1 MMYEN
6 DKLNIPEK
14 YRNMSVSELRCE
26 KEKVYAQIKK
36 NTSDEVVEKSEY
48 KRKNVKFNF
57 QLFFLNSVV
66 VPIKA
71 LRP

>member
-14 YRNMSVSELRCE
+14 YRNMSVSDLRCE
-26 KEKVYAQIKK
+26 KERIYAQIKR
-36 NTSDEVVEKSEY
+36 NSSDALVEKGEN

-57 QLFFLNSVV
+57 
-66 VPIKA
+66 
-71 LRP
+71 

>member
-14 YRNMSVSELRCE
+14 YRNMSVYELRCE

-36 NTSDEVVEKSEY
+36 NTSDELVEKSEY
-48 KRKNVKFNF
+48 KGKNVKFNF
-57 QLFFLNSVV
+57 
-66 VPIKA
+66 
-71 LRP
+71 